1 MTLGSR
7 YSQHSFATT
16 PNVNI
21 ARSSF
26 DRSFAV
32 KTTFDFDYIIPI
44 AHDAILPGDT
54 INLSVKSFLRLA
66 PQVKPLMDNTYVDY
80 FGFFVPNRLVSN
92 NFEKQMGAQEN
103 PSDSVD
109 YLTPVI
115 NNSAPG
121 GAPVGGIFDMY
132 GIPTDKTPITY
143 SALPFRGY
151 NLIWNTWFRD
161 QNLDNSVTVNKGDGP
176 DAATDYTLLKRNK
189 RHDYITSCLPWPQK
203 GTAVTLPLGTS
214 APVRLLGT
222 NTSGWRG
229 YLADGVGGTPAAGD
243 IKLGGTPPL
252 LQDSSSA
259 KMYFDPQ
266 NSLYTDLSQATS
278 ASINAF
284 RLAIMTQSLLE
295 LDARGGTRYV
305 ELLLSHFGVVSPDF
319 RLQRPELL
327 FVASTRWNQHVTPQN
342 SASTEDSPQANLASF
357 STSSANGANVGC
369 TKSFVEHGYL
379 HVFAMC
385 RADITYQQALDRDW
399 SKRTKLEYF
408 WPKLQELGEQSV
420 LKQEVFFSGTSA
432 DLEVFGFQE
441 RYAEYRYKPSQIRGK
456 FRSTYSDS
464 LDVYHLAEEFSG
476 SQSLN
481 AAFMKSSTPIDRNLV
496 IVDNQPH
503 VLADFWFDY
512 KHARPMAAYGVPASL
527 GRF

>member
-16 PNVNI
+16 PNVHM
-21 ARSSF
+21 ARSKF

-32 KTTFDFDYIIPI
+32 KTTFDFDYIVPI
-44 AHDAILPGDT
+44 MCDAILPGDT
-54 INLSVKSFLRLA
+54 INLKVQSFLRLA
-66 PQVKPLMDNTYVDY
+66 PQVKPLMDNTFVDY
-80 FGFFVPNRLVSN
+80 FGFFVPNRIVWS
-92 NFEKQMGAQEN
+92 NFEKQMGAQDN
-103 PSDSVD
+103 PSDSTD

-121 GAPVGGIFDMY
+121 GAPVGGIYDMY

-151 NLIWNTWFRD
+151 NMIWNDWFRD
-161 QNLDNSVTVNKGDGP
+161 QNLDNSVAENKGDGP
-176 DAATDYTLLKRNK
+176 DAATDYDLLKRNK

-214 APVRLLGT
+214 APILRSSNAGPVKYYQTGT
-222 NTSGWRG
+222 NIA
-229 YLADGVGGTPAAGD
+229 ADGGSPLFTGSATLRDGTTHETSIDPM
-243 IKLGGTPPL
+243 GT
-252 LQDSSSA
+252 
-259 KMYFDPQ
+259 
-266 NSLYTDLSQATS
+266 LYADLSSATS
-278 ASINAF
+278 ATINAF

-305 ELLLSHFGVVSPDF
+305 EILLSHFRVVSPDF

-357 STSSANGANVGC
+357 STSSANSSNVGC
-369 TKSFVEHGYL
+369 SKSFVEHGYL

-399 SKRTKLEYF
+399 SKRTKLDYF
-408 WPKLQELGEQSV
+408 WPKLQELGEQAV
-420 LKQEVFFSGTSA
+420 LKQEVVFSGTSA
-432 DLEVFGFQE
+432 DVETFGYQE
-441 RYAEYRYKPSQIRGK
+441 RYAEYRFKPSQIRGK
-456 FRSTYSDS
+456 FRSTYSGS
-464 LDVYHLAEEFSG
+464 LDVYHLAEEFTG

-481 AAFMKSSTPIDRNLV
+481 AAFMKSSTPIDRNIV
-496 IVDNQPH
+496 ITEGQPA